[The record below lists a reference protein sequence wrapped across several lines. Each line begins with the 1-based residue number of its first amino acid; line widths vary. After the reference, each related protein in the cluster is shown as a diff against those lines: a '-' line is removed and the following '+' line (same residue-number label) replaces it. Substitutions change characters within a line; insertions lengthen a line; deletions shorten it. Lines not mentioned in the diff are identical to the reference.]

1 MPREEQKFANMQ
13 GASQGYEA
21 RGKDFRQEIR
31 NLKKQKR
38 KGNLSTRE
46 THRLD
51 YLKKL
56 RKRRIGVDTV
66 KTAAEIAA
74 SVVTGGG
81 FSAAKA
87 GVKAGTTA
95 LKAGL
100 KKGASKIA
108 KKAAAE
114 VAKKLAI
121 KGARRLAPKVAGS
134 IAENKMDRQIE
145 TAEGRALRAE
155 EFGQPQVAQ
164 DIRRAG
170 AHYTPGLESFIP
182 IATNAAMMGLDG
194 KFKSPEQPSMT
205 GLDEII
211 GDYKGPEVSDFGLK
225 DYDPMDGIVDIEEP
239 EDIIDNDV
247 VPVKAPA
254 ETQNFQGLRDKFD
267 LWKDSRYA
275 RRRGFDPTEFTEEE
289 GFEFPE
295 NDPAPPA
302 PPAPPLTVDP
312 ITKMPLQTID
322 SGLGEPMPVQLST
335 GMPPQTESRSTLAEL
350 TVTEYEDLLDA
361 INNPEDQSGL
371 SFNIS
376 DEDLLATQQAS
387 GAGTYQDMFDQYQ
400 DNTDLSEEEI
410 IERIRYNA
418 EASGDIDT
426 RREVPDAE
434 VASSEREDFIKRN
447 TRIGTVGITKGVS
460 MPPRKEI
467 VDIHMRKWEQNRP
480 ERERDAR
487 VALARQQAE
496 ALLGEYGIDF
506 DPNEPTPDIS
516 YEKGG
521 KLQDHMGSIEE
532 TRKYI
537 MNKYK

>member
-74 SVVTGGG
+74 SVVTAGG

-100 KKGASKIA
+100 KKGASKVA

-134 IAENKMDRQIE
+134 IAKNKMDRQIE

-211 GDYKGPEVSDFGLK
+211 GDYKGPEVSDFGLE
-225 DYDPMDGIVDIEEP
+225 DYNPMGDIVDIEEP
-239 EDIIDNDV
+239 EEVFDDNV
-247 VPVKAPA
+247 IPSPPA
-254 ETQNFQGLRDKFD
+254 SDTRNFPGIKDRLELERDKSF
-267 LWKDSRYA
+267 A

-295 NDPAPPA
+295 IDPT
-302 PPAPPLTVDP
+302 PPAPPLTIDP

-335 GMPPQTESRSTLAEL
+335 GMPPQTESRSTLDEL
-350 TVTEYEDLLDA
+350 TRTEYEDILDR

-376 DEDLLATQQAS
+376 DEDLLATKQAS

-400 DNTDLSEEEI
+400 ENTDLSDEEI

-418 EASGDIDT
+418 ESSGDIDT

-434 VASSEREDFIKRN
+434 VASSEREDFIKQQ
-447 TRIGTVGITKGVS
+447 TKQNGF
-460 MPPRKEI
+460 PPRREV
-467 VDIHMRKWEQNRP
+467 VDIHMKNWEKNRP
-480 ERERDAR
+480 ERERNSR
-487 VALARQQAE
+487 ILMARQQAE
-496 ALLGEYGIDF
+496 ALLGDYGIDF